1 MRMEFVINRQ
11 RTAERPA
18 TGGTTPVGLP
28 TPKYTVDFKEGGRY
42 SHYCIDGQK
51 VRRVTTILGR
61 FPDSKDG
68 LIKWYAQRVAQTAAS
83 RLKDRTRPHPATGRM
98 FCYFPADE
106 IGPLCQQALD
116 NPEEIKKETADAG
129 TAVHEYVE
137 EWLTAGATEQA
148 RQEILK
154 KYCLPPEA
162 NSLELIQMQAE
173 AAHMTDSERNLFY
186 DKMRSFMF
194 FKFCVFWTRAKL
206 EFFASEIM
214 VGSRELMFGG
224 RIDILA
230 KDTAGKLILLDFKT
244 SKHVSPSY
252 FSQVAAYKLAFEE
265 MYGLDISR
273 TAIIQCPREFTDKN
287 MGFGVYEFKP
297 KPYEEIFKFLVRTW
311 DLCDFT
317 AANCRKET
325 L

>member
-18 TGGTTPVGLP
+18 AGGTSPAGLP

-42 SHYCIDGQK
+42 SHYSIDGQK

-129 TAVHEYVE
+129 TAVHE
-137 EWLTAGATEQA
+137 
-148 RQEILK
+148 
-154 KYCLPPEA
+154 
-162 NSLELIQMQAE
+162 
-173 AAHMTDSERNLFY
+173 
-186 DKMRSFMF
+186 
-194 FKFCVFWTRAKL
+194 
-206 EFFASEIM
+206 
-214 VGSRELMFGG
+214 
-224 RIDILA
+224 
-230 KDTAGKLILLDFKT
+230 
-244 SKHVSPSY
+244 
-252 FSQVAAYKLAFEE
+252 
-265 MYGLDISR
+265 
-273 TAIIQCPREFTDKN
+273 
-287 MGFGVYEFKP
+287 
-297 KPYEEIFKFLVRTW
+297 
-311 DLCDFT
+311 
-317 AANCRKET
+317 
-325 L
+325 